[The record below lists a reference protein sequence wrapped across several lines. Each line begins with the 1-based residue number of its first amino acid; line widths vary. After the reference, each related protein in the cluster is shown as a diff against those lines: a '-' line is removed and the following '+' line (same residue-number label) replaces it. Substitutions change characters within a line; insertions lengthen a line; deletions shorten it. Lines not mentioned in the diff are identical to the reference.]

1 MSIIKVDYA
10 TMDEAARSLQTTRD
24 EINSLL
30 QDFTSAARP
39 LMDSMAGEEKARL
52 ETVMAQTQRDFD
64 GLSAFVDQQRAAVVR
79 HAENTNATDRAQ
91 AAKWA

>member
-1 MSIIKVDYA
+1 MSIIKVNYA

-30 QDFTSAARP
+30 QDFVASSRP

-52 ETVMAQTQRDFD
+52 ETVMGQTQRDFD
-64 GLSAFVDQQRAAVVR
+64 ALSAFVDQQRTAVIR
-79 HAENTNATDRAQ
+79 HAENTSATDRAQ